1 MTTQRRAEKTQST
14 LHRSLQALLITGLLA
29 LAPGCGGAADD
40 KATATLDDAQMEN
53 IVQRAYQYIAMYN
66 VINNFALNE
75 NNPMSTGGWN
85 KSYMPEA
92 LADHTVRAI
101 ARPNN
106 DTLYVITMLD
116 LRSDPVVV
124 HYPAFDSKFV
134 SLETSA
140 YDHYVNI
147 PLSTTKGDFKKP
159 VTMLYY
165 TDRTQGYDGARVEGV
180 DKYMRMSGDFAI
192 AFLRIMPHAAEP
204 ERLKKNL
211 ATMKEVTVETLSE
224 YLGKP
229 AKPVETARFPA
240 FGRDA
245 DVFEKGGRYIMQFVF
260 NHTTF
265 DPNDE
270 MDQAVLAALK
280 PLGVEPGQ
288 YFDLTNQ
295 PAMGSPTM
303 LWKSEIELDESDG
316 KKFREIAEKIAR
328 ESLAIWN
335 SPDNPYLFDVFKP
348 KGEMTLEPMVV
359 QSAVG
364 PIGNPAD
371 QAMYPGIGTT
381 DGKPMNA
388 LNDYVIRMSKDQLP
402 PAIAFWSA
410 TLYDSKNGFFIP
422 NDRKK
427 YSVGENGGMKLD
439 DDGGIAIYIAAEK
452 PEGVPE
458 ENWLPINRK
467 DQGLD
472 IIMRVYQ
479 PDLEKMKTWQ
489 APKAEVVK

>member
-1 MTTQRRAEKTQST
+1 MKTMRKILSTTLVAFFALSAGSSPAAELTDEE
-14 LHRSLQALLITGLLA
+14 I
-29 LAPGCGGAADD
+29 
-40 KATATLDDAQMEN
+40 EN
-53 IVQRAYQYIAMYN
+53 IVRRSYQYIAMYN

-85 KSYMPEA
+85 KTYAVTA

-106 DTLYVITMLD
+106 DTLYVSTMLD
-116 LRSDPVVV
+116 LRAEPVVV

-140 YDHYVNI
+140 YDHYCDI

-165 TDRTQGYDGARVEGV
+165 TDRTQGYHGEKVKGV
-180 DKYMRMSGDFAI
+180 DKYMKMSGDFAI

-211 ATMKEVTVETLSE
+211 ATMKEVTAKTLSE

-229 AKPVETARFPA
+229 AKPVEKTRFPA
-240 FGRDA
+240 FGSDA
-245 DVFEKGGRYIMQFVF
+245 DVFEKNGRYVMQFVF

-265 DPNDE
+265 DPKDK

-280 PLGVEPGQ
+280 PLGVAPGQ
-288 YFDLTNQ
+288 YFNVGNQ
-295 PAMGSPTM
+295 PAMGSPTIQ
-303 LWKSEIELDESDG
+303 WRSEIQLDESDG
-316 KKFREIAEKIAR
+316 KKFREVAEKIAQ

-348 KGEMTLEPMVV
+348 KGEMTLEPMVI

-364 PIGNPAD
+364 PIGNPAEE
-371 QAMYPGIGTT
+371 AMYPGIATT
-381 DGKPMNA
+381 DGQPMNA
-388 LNDYVIRMSKDQLP
+388 LNDYVIRMTKDQLP

-422 NDRKK
+422 NDHKK

-439 DDGGIAIYIAAEK
+439 KDGGIAIYIAAEK
-452 PEGVPE
+452 PAGVPE
-458 ENWLPINRK
+458 ENWLPINRG
-467 DQGLD
+467 DEGLD

-489 APKAEVVK
+489 APKAEKL

>member
-1 MTTQRRAEKTQST
+1 MKNHKGKGIMRLFLCFGLIASCLLST
-14 LHRSLQALLITGLLA
+14 EQGFAKELT
-29 LAPGCGGAADD
+29 D
-40 KATATLDDAQMEN
+40 KEIDN
-53 IVQRAYQYIAMYN
+53 IVRRSYQYIAMYN
-66 VINNFALNE
+66 VINNFAMDE

-85 KSYMPEA
+85 KTYVPNA

-106 DTLYVITMLD
+106 DTLYVFTMLD

-134 SLETSA
+134 SLQTSA
-140 YDHYVNI
+140 YDHYCDI

-159 VTMLYY
+159 VTMLKY
-165 TDRTQGYDGARVEGV
+165 TDRTQRYDGAKVKGV
-180 DKYMRMSGDFAI
+180 DKYMKMSGDFAI

-204 ERLKKNL
+204 ARLKKIM
-211 ATMKEVTVETLSE
+211 ATMKEVTAKTLSE

-229 AKPVETARFPA
+229 AKPVEKTQFPA

-245 DVFEKGGRYIMQFVF
+245 DVYEKNGRYVLQFVF

-265 DPNDE
+265 DPDDE
-270 MDQAVLAALK
+270 MDQAVLAAMK

-288 YFDLTNQ
+288 FFNVSKQ
-295 PAMGSPTM
+295 PASGSPSIQ
-303 LWKSEIELDESDG
+303 WKSEIILDESDG
-316 KKFREIAEKIAR
+316 QKFREVAEKIAQ

-335 SPDNPYLFDVFKP
+335 SPRGNPYLFDVFKP

-359 QSAVG
+359 QSCVG

-371 QAMYPGIGTT
+371 QAMYPGIATT

-388 LNDYVIRMSKDQLP
+388 MNDYVIRMSKDQLP

-422 NDRKK
+422 NDHKK

-439 DDGGIAIYIAAEK
+439 ANGGIAIYIAAEK
-452 PEGVPE
+452 PAGVPE

-489 APKAEVVK
+489 APKAEKL

>member
-1 MTTQRRAEKTQST
+1 MKTQST
-14 LHRSLQALLITGLLA
+14 LKYALRALLITGMFAVA
-29 LAPGCGGAADD
+29 LASSAAANDED
-40 KATATLDDAQMEN
+40 PATLDDAQVEN
-53 IVQRAYQYIAMYN
+53 IVRRSYQYIAMYN
-66 VINNFALNE
+66 VINNFALDE
-75 NNPMSTGGWN
+75 YNPMSTGGWN
-85 KSYMPEA
+85 KTYVPTA

-106 DTLYVITMLD
+106 ETLYVATLLD

-140 YDHYVNI
+140 YDHYCDI

-165 TDRTQGYDGARVEGV
+165 TERTKGYSGEPVKGV
-180 DKYMRMSGDFAI
+180 DKYMKMSGDFAI

-211 ATMKEVTVETLSE
+211 ATMKEVTAKTLSE

-229 AKPVETARFPA
+229 AKPVEKIRFPA

-245 DVFEKGGRYIMQFVF
+245 DVFEKNGRYVMQFVF
-260 NHTTF
+260 NHTTY

-270 MDQAVLAALK
+270 MDQAVLAAQK
-280 PLGVEPGQ
+280 PLGEEPGQ
-288 YFDLTNQ
+288 FFNIANQ
-295 PAMGSPTM
+295 ATVGSPAIQ
-303 LWKSEIELDESDG
+303 WESEIKLDESDG
-316 KKFREIAEKIAR
+316 KKFREVAEKIAQ

-348 KGEMTLEPMVV
+348 KGKMKLEPMVV

-371 QAMYPGIGTT
+371 QAMYPGIVTS
-381 DGKPMNA
+381 DGEPMNA
-388 LNDYVIRMSKDQLP
+388 MNDYVIRMSKDQLP
-402 PAIAFWSA
+402 PALAFWSA

-439 DDGGIAIYIAAEK
+439 DDGGIAIYVAAEK

-458 ENWLPINRK
+458 GNWLPINRQ

-489 APKAEVVK
+489 PPKAEKL

>member
-1 MTTQRRAEKTQST
+1 LLST
-14 LHRSLQALLITGLLA
+14 EQGFAKELT
-29 LAPGCGGAADD
+29 D
-40 KATATLDDAQMEN
+40 KEIDN
-53 IVQRAYQYIAMYN
+53 IVRRSYQYIAMYN
-66 VINNFALNE
+66 VINNFAMDE

-85 KSYMPEA
+85 KTYVPNA

-106 DTLYVITMLD
+106 DTLYVFTMLD

-134 SLETSA
+134 SLQTSA
-140 YDHYVNI
+140 YDHYCDI

-165 TDRTQGYDGARVEGV
+165 TDRTQRYDGAKVKGV
-180 DKYMRMSGDFAI
+180 DKYMKMSGDFAI

-204 ERLKKNL
+204 ARLKKIM
-211 ATMKEVTVETLSE
+211 ATMKEVTAKTLSE

-229 AKPVETARFPA
+229 AKPVEKTQFPA

-245 DVFEKGGRYIMQFVF
+245 DVYEKNGRYVLQFVF

-265 DPNDE
+265 DPDDE
-270 MDQAVLAALK
+270 MDQAVLAAMK

-288 YFDLTNQ
+288 FFNVSKQ
-295 PAMGSPTM
+295 PASGSPSIQ
-303 LWKSEIELDESDG
+303 WKSEIILDESDG
-316 KKFREIAEKIAR
+316 QKFREVAEKIAQ

-335 SPDNPYLFDVFKP
+335 SPRGNPYLFDVFKP

-359 QSAVG
+359 QSCVG

-371 QAMYPGIGTT
+371 QAMYPGIATT

-388 LNDYVIRMSKDQLP
+388 MNDYVIRMSKDQLP

-422 NDRKK
+422 NDHKK

-439 DDGGIAIYIAAEK
+439 ANGGIAIYIAAEK
-452 PEGVPE
+452 PAGVPE

-489 APKAEVVK
+489 APKAEKL

>member
-1 MTTQRRAEKTQST
+1 MNTKNHKGKGLIRQCLCAALTASCLFSAGSSPAAELTDEE
-14 LHRSLQALLITGLLA
+14 I
-29 LAPGCGGAADD
+29 
-40 KATATLDDAQMEN
+40 EN
-53 IVQRAYQYIAMYN
+53 IVRRSYQYIAMYN

-85 KSYMPEA
+85 KTYAATA

-106 DTLYVITMLD
+106 DTIYVSTMLD
-116 LRSDPVVV
+116 LRAEPVVV

-140 YDHYVNI
+140 YDHYCDI

-165 TDRTQGYDGARVEGV
+165 TDRTQGYHGEKVKGV
-180 DKYMRMSGDFAI
+180 DKYMKMSGDFAI
-192 AFLRIMPHAAEP
+192 AFLRINPHAAEP

-211 ATMKEVTVETLSE
+211 ATMKEVTAKTLSE

-229 AKPVETARFPA
+229 AKPVEKTRFPA
-240 FGRDA
+240 FGSDA
-245 DVFEKGGRYIMQFVF
+245 DVFEKNGRYVMQFVF

-265 DPNDE
+265 DPKDK

-280 PLGVEPGQ
+280 PLGVAPGQ
-288 YFDLTNQ
+288 YFNVGNQ
-295 PAMGSPTM
+295 PAMGSPTIQ
-303 LWKSEIELDESDG
+303 WRSEIQLDESDG
-316 KKFREIAEKIAR
+316 KKFREVAEKIAQ

-348 KGEMTLEPMVV
+348 KGEMTLEPMVI

-364 PIGNPAD
+364 PIGNPAH
-371 QAMYPGIGTT
+371 QAMYPGIVTA

-388 LNDYVIRMSKDQLP
+388 LNDYVIRMTKDQLP

-422 NDRKK
+422 NDHKK

-439 DDGGIAIYIAAEK
+439 KDGGIAIYIAAEK
-452 PEGVPE
+452 PAGVPE
-458 ENWLPINRK
+458 ENWLPINRG
-467 DQGLD
+467 DEGLD

-489 APKAEVVK
+489 APKAEKL

>member
-1 MTTQRRAEKTQST
+1 MNR
-14 LHRSLQALLITGLLA
+14 LQLKAWCFTCFLWAAFLGTGQPA
-29 LAPGCGGAADD
+29 LAQD
-40 KATATLDDAQMEN
+40 TATLDDAQMEN
-53 IVQRAYQYIAMYN
+53 IVRRSYQYIAMYN

-75 NNPMSTGGWN
+75 YNPMSTGGWN
-85 KSYMPEA
+85 KTYVPTG
-92 LADHTVRAI
+92 LTDHTVKAI

-106 DTLYVITMLD
+106 DTLYVSTMLD
-116 LRSDPVVV
+116 LRAEPVVV

-140 YDHYVNI
+140 YDHYVDI

-159 VTMLYY
+159 VNMLYY
-165 TDRTQGYDGARVEGV
+165 TDRTQGYNGEKVKGV
-180 DKYMRMSGDFAI
+180 DKYMKMSGDFAI
-192 AFLRIMPHAAEP
+192 AFLRVMPHAAEP
-204 ERLKKNL
+204 ERLRKNL
-211 ATMKEVTVETLSE
+211 ATMKEVKAETLSE
-224 YLGKP
+224 YLGRP
-229 AKPVETARFPA
+229 AKPVEKTQFPA

-245 DVFEKGGRYIMQFVF
+245 DIFEKGGRYVLQFVF

-270 MDQAVLAALK
+270 MDQAALAALK
-280 PLGVEPGQ
+280 PLGVAPGQ
-288 YFDLTNQ
+288 YFNVANQ
-295 PAMGSPTM
+295 ATMGSPTIT
-303 LWKSEIELDESDG
+303 WESEIQLDESDG
-316 KKFREIAEKIAR
+316 KKFREIAEKIAE
-328 ESLAIWN
+328 ESLIIWN

-348 KGEMTLEPMVV
+348 KGEMTIDPMVV

-364 PIGNPAD
+364 PIGNPAH

-388 LNDYVIRMSKDQLP
+388 MNDYVIRMSKDQLP

-422 NDRKK
+422 NERKK

-452 PEGVPE
+452 PAGAPE

-489 APKAEVVK
+489 PPRAELLK

>member
-1 MTTQRRAEKTQST
+1 MRLFLCFGLIASCLLST
-14 LHRSLQALLITGLLA
+14 EQGFAKELT
-29 LAPGCGGAADD
+29 D
-40 KATATLDDAQMEN
+40 KEIDN
-53 IVQRAYQYIAMYN
+53 IVRRSYQYIAMYN
-66 VINNFALNE
+66 VINNFAMDE

-85 KSYMPEA
+85 KTYVPNA

-106 DTLYVITMLD
+106 DTLYVFTMLD

-134 SLETSA
+134 SLQTSA
-140 YDHYVNI
+140 YDHYCDI

-165 TDRTQGYDGARVEGV
+165 TDRTQRYDGAKVKGV
-180 DKYMRMSGDFAI
+180 DKYMKMSGDFAI

-204 ERLKKNL
+204 ARLKKIM
-211 ATMKEVTVETLSE
+211 ATMKEVTAKTLSE

-229 AKPVETARFPA
+229 AKPVEKTQFPA

-245 DVFEKGGRYIMQFVF
+245 DVYEKNGRYVLQFVF

-265 DPNDE
+265 DPDDE
-270 MDQAVLAALK
+270 MDQAVLAAMK

-288 YFDLTNQ
+288 FFNVSKQ
-295 PAMGSPTM
+295 PASGSPSIQ
-303 LWKSEIELDESDG
+303 WKSEIILDESDG
-316 KKFREIAEKIAR
+316 QKFREVAEKIAQ

-335 SPDNPYLFDVFKP
+335 SPRGNPYLFDVFKP

-359 QSAVG
+359 QSCVG

-371 QAMYPGIGTT
+371 QAMYPGIATT

-388 LNDYVIRMSKDQLP
+388 MNDYVIRMSKDQLP

-422 NDRKK
+422 NDHKK

-439 DDGGIAIYIAAEK
+439 ANGGIAIYIAAEK
-452 PEGVPE
+452 PAGVPE

-489 APKAEVVK
+489 APKAEKL

>member
-1 MTTQRRAEKTQST
+1 MNR
-14 LHRSLQALLITGLLA
+14 LQLKAWCFTCFLWAAFLGTGQPA
-29 LAPGCGGAADD
+29 LAQD
-40 KATATLDDAQMEN
+40 TATLDDAQMEN
-53 IVQRAYQYIAMYN
+53 IVRRSYQYIAMYN

-75 NNPMSTGGWN
+75 YNPMSSGGWN
-85 KSYMPEA
+85 KTYVPTG
-92 LADHTVRAI
+92 LTDHTVKAI
-101 ARPNN
+101 ARPNT
-106 DTLYVITMLD
+106 DTLYVSTMLD
-116 LRSDPVVV
+116 LRPEPGVV

-140 YDHYVNI
+140 YDHYADI

-159 VTMLYY
+159 VNMLYY
-165 TDRTQGYDGARVEGV
+165 TDRTQGYNGEKVKGV
-180 DKYMRMSGDFAI
+180 DKYMKMSGDFAI
-192 AFLRIMPHAAEP
+192 AFLRVMPHAAEP
-204 ERLKKNL
+204 ERLRNNL
-211 ATMKEVTVETLSE
+211 ATMKDVTAKTLSE
-224 YLGKP
+224 YLGQP
-229 AKPVETARFPA
+229 AKPVEKTRFPA

-245 DVFEKGGRYIMQFVF
+245 DIFEKGGRYVLQFVF

-270 MDQAVLAALK
+270 MDQAALAALK
-280 PLGVEPGQ
+280 PLGVAPGQ
-288 YFDLTNQ
+288 YFNVANQ
-295 PAMGSPTM
+295 ATMGSPTIT
-303 LWKSEIELDESDG
+303 WESEIQLDESDG
-316 KKFREIAEKIAR
+316 KKFREIAEKIAE
-328 ESLAIWN
+328 ESLIIWN

-348 KGEMTLEPMVV
+348 KGEMTIDPMVV

-364 PIGNPAD
+364 PIGNPAH

-388 LNDYVIRMSKDQLP
+388 RNDYVIRMSKDQLP

-422 NDRKK
+422 NERKK

-452 PEGVPE
+452 PDGVPE

-489 APKAEVVK
+489 PPRAELLK

>member
-1 MTTQRRAEKTQST
+1 MKKILST
-14 LHRSLQALLITGLLA
+14 ILVAFFALSTGLSFAKELT
-29 LAPGCGGAADD
+29 D
-40 KATATLDDAQMEN
+40 KEIDN
-53 IVQRAYQYIAMYN
+53 IVRRTYQYIAMYN

-85 KSYMPEA
+85 KSYMPKA
-92 LADHTVRAI
+92 LTDHTVQAI

-116 LRSDPVVV
+116 LRNDPVVV
-124 HYPAFDSKFV
+124 YYPAFDSKFV

-165 TDRTQGYDGARVEGV
+165 TDRTQGYKGEKVKGV
-180 DKYMRMSGDFAI
+180 DKYMKMSGDFAV
-192 AFLRIMPHAAEP
+192 AFMRIMPHAAEP

-211 ATMKEVTVETLSE
+211 ATMKTITVKTLSE
-224 YLGKP
+224 FLGKP
-229 AKPVETARFPA
+229 AKPVAKTEFPP

-245 DVFEKGGRYIMQFVF
+245 DLYEKNGRYVMQFVF

-265 DPNDE
+265 DPNDK
-270 MDQAVLAALK
+270 MDQAVLAAMK
-280 PLGVEPGQ
+280 PLGVQPGQ
-288 YFDLTNQ
+288 FFNVSNL
-295 PAMGSPTM
+295 PALGSPAIQ
-303 LWKSEIELDESDG
+303 WKSEIKLDESDG
-316 KKFREIAEKIAR
+316 KRFRATAEKIAQ

-335 SPDNPYLFDVFKP
+335 SPKGNPYLFDVFKP
-348 KGEMTLEPMVV
+348 KGKMTLEPMVV

-371 QAMYPGIGTT
+371 QAMYPGIVTT

-388 LNDYVIRMSKDQLP
+388 MNDYVIRMSKDQLP
-402 PAIAFWSA
+402 PALAFWSA

-439 DDGGIAIYIAAEK
+439 DKGGIAIYIAAEK
-452 PEGVPE
+452 PKGVPE

-479 PDLEKMKTWQ
+479 PDLKKMKTWQ
-489 APKAEVVK
+489 APKAEKL

>member
-1 MTTQRRAEKTQST
+1 MNTKN
-14 LHRSLQALLITGLLA
+14 HKGKGLLRQCLCAA
-29 LAPGCGGAADD
+29 LTASCLFSAGSSPAAELTDEEI
-40 KATATLDDAQMEN
+40 EN
-53 IVQRAYQYIAMYN
+53 IVRRSYQYIAMYN
-66 VINNFALNE
+66 VINNFAMGE
-75 NNPMSTGGWN
+75 DNPLSTGGWN
-85 KSYMPEA
+85 KTYIPDA
-92 LADHTVRAI
+92 LADHTVKAI

-116 LRSDPVVV
+116 LRSEPVVV

-140 YDHYVNI
+140 YDHYVDI

-165 TDRTQGYDGARVEGV
+165 TDRTQGYNGAPVEGI
-180 DKYMRMSGDFAI
+180 DKTMKMSGDFAV

-204 ERLKKNL
+204 ERLEKNM
-211 ATMKEVTVETLSE
+211 AAMQEITVKTLSE
-224 YLGKP
+224 HLGKP
-229 AKPVETARFPA
+229 AKPVNKTRFPA

-245 DVFEKGGRYIMQFVF
+245 DLFEKGGRYVLQFVF

-288 YFDLTNQ
+288 FFDVTGQ
-295 PAMGSPTM
+295 PTAGSPAR
-303 LWKSEIELDESDG
+303 LWKSEVKLDESDG
-316 KKFREIAEKIAR
+316 KRFREAAEKVAQ

-335 SPDNPYLFDVFKP
+335 SPEGNPYLFDVFKP

-359 QSAVG
+359 QSCVG
-364 PIGNPAD
+364 PIGNPC
-371 QAMYPGIGTT
+371 QEAMYPGIVTT

-402 PAIAFWSA
+402 PAIAFWSV

-427 YSVGENGGMKLD
+427 YIVGENGGMKLD

-452 PEGVPE
+452 PKGVPE

-467 DQGLD
+467 DEGLD
-472 IIMRVYQ
+472 IIMRIYQ
-479 PDLEKMKTWQ
+479 PDLEKMKTWK
-489 APKAEVVK
+489 APKAEKL

>member
-1 MTTQRRAEKTQST
+1 MYKKEKEVMKQIICV
-14 LHRSLQALLITGLLA
+14 SLIAFCWLNTGLGFATELT
-29 LAPGCGGAADD
+29 D
-40 KATATLDDAQMEN
+40 KEIDN
-53 IVQRAYQYIAMYN
+53 IVRRSYQYVAMYN
-66 VINNFALNE
+66 VNNNFAMDE
-75 NNPMSTGGWN
+75 KNPLSSGGWN
-85 KSYMPEA
+85 KTYMPDT
-92 LADHTVRAI
+92 LADHTVKAI

-116 LRSDPVVV
+116 LRSEPVVV

-140 YDHYVNI
+140 YDHYVDI

-165 TDRTQGYDGARVEGV
+165 TDRTKGYDGAPVGGV
-180 DKYMRMSGDFAI
+180 DKTMKMSGDFAV

-204 ERLKKNL
+204 ERLKKNM
-211 ATMKEVTVETLSE
+211 ATMKEITVKTLSE
-224 YLGKP
+224 HLGKP
-229 AKPVETARFPA
+229 AKPVKKTRFPA

-245 DVFEKGGRYIMQFVF
+245 DVFEKNFLEVMQFVF

-265 DPNDE
+265 DPNDK

-280 PLGVEPGQ
+280 PLGVEPGEV
-288 YFDLTNQ
+288 FDPTTR
-295 PAMGSPTM
+295 PTAGSPAR
-303 LWKSEIELDESDG
+303 LWKAKHKVAKIDG
-316 KKFREIAEKIAR
+316 KKFREVAEKIAQ

-335 SPDNPYLFDVFKP
+335 SPEGNPYLFDVFKP

-359 QSAVG
+359 QSCVG
-364 PIGNPAD
+364 PIGNPA
-371 QAMYPGIGTT
+371 QEAMYPGIVTT

-388 LNDYVIRMSKDQLP
+388 QNDYVIRMSKDQLP

-427 YSVGENGGMKLD
+427 YNVGENGGMKLD
-439 DDGGIAIYIAAEK
+439 DDGGIAIYVAAEK

-467 DQGLD
+467 DEGLD

-479 PDLEKMKTWQ
+479 PDLGKMKTWQ
-489 APKAEVVK
+489 APKAEKL

>member
-1 MTTQRRAEKTQST
+1 MNTKNHKENGLMRPFLCFGLIASC
-14 LHRSLQALLITGLLA
+14 LLSAGQGFAKELTDQEI
-29 LAPGCGGAADD
+29 D
-40 KATATLDDAQMEN
+40 N
-53 IVQRAYQYIAMYN
+53 IVRRSYQYIAMYN

-85 KSYMPEA
+85 KTYAVTA

-106 DTLYVITMLD
+106 DTLYVSTMLD
-116 LRSDPVVV
+116 LRAEPVVV

-140 YDHYVNI
+140 YDHYCDI

-165 TDRTQGYDGARVEGV
+165 TDRTQGYHGEKVKGV
-180 DKYMRMSGDFAI
+180 DKYMKMSGDFAI

-211 ATMKEVTVETLSE
+211 ATMKEVTAKTLSE

-229 AKPVETARFPA
+229 AKPVEKTRFPA
-240 FGRDA
+240 FGSDA
-245 DVFEKGGRYIMQFVF
+245 DVFEKNGRYVMQFVF

-265 DPNDE
+265 DPKDK

-280 PLGVEPGQ
+280 PLGVAPGQ
-288 YFDLTNQ
+288 YFNVGNQ
-295 PAMGSPTM
+295 PAMGSPTIQ
-303 LWKSEIELDESDG
+303 WRSEIQLDESDG
-316 KKFREIAEKIAR
+316 KKFREVAEKIAQ

-348 KGEMTLEPMVV
+348 KGEMTLEPMVI

-364 PIGNPAD
+364 PIGNPAEE
-371 QAMYPGIGTT
+371 AMYPGIATT
-381 DGKPMNA
+381 DGQPMNA
-388 LNDYVIRMSKDQLP
+388 LNDYVIRMTKDQLP

-422 NDRKK
+422 NDHKK

-439 DDGGIAIYIAAEK
+439 KDGGIAIYIAAEK
-452 PEGVPE
+452 PAGVPE
-458 ENWLPINRK
+458 ENWLPINRG
-467 DQGLD
+467 DEGLD

-489 APKAEVVK
+489 APKAEKL